1 MNHLPITYGCQ
12 MTVSDVCFQKKDR
25 LLTPAQFQAVFD
37 APIKKIHGEHLLLFV
52 AQGEATPRLGL
63 AITKK
68 KLKNATDRNRLKR
81 LTREQ
86 FRLNKSG
93 LADVDL
99 VLIVKKRYDK
109 AYDIGAELAVMFSKL
124 KKMYPSKPS

>member
-1 MNHLPITYGCQ
+1 MTHLPSTYGCQ

-25 LLTPAQFQAVFD
+25 LLTPVQFQAVFD
-37 APIKKIHGEHLLLFV
+37 APIKKIHGEHLLLFI
-52 AQGEATPRLGL
+52 AQGEALPRLGL

-109 AYDIGAELAVMFSKL
+109 TYDIGAELAVMFSKL

>member
-1 MNHLPITYGCQ
+1 

-52 AQGEATPRLGL
+52 AQGEALPRLGL

-124 KKMYPSKPS
+124 KQMYPSNPS